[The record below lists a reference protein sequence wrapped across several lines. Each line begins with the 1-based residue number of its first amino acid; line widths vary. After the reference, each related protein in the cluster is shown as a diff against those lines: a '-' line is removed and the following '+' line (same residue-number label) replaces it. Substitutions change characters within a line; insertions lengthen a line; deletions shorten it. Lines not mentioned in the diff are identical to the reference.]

1 VLTKSSIVMMLL
13 IATTITASLIGISS
27 TYQALPVA
35 TAQSQQQTQITKYLE
50 GKLLSF
56 LMYSSS
62 DGKACYAYVRISE
75 GTTRLYPP
83 NSPLPLG
90 LKPGDQIVL
99 LFPDQTMCVFLG
111 QVYIA
116 KLEFQF
122 RVALPPLT
130 IKALPPTIQD
140 NFPPN
145 QRLYRIVWVSPSPNI
160 Q

>member
-1 VLTKSSIVMMLL
+1 MVMLVLV
-13 IATTITASLIGISS
+13 ATTIASLTGISNI
-27 TYQALPVA
+27 YQALPDA
-35 TAQSQQQTQITKYLE
+35 TAQSQQQTQITKYLQ

-62 DGKACYAYVRISE
+62 DGKACYAYLRISE
-75 GTTRLYPP
+75 GTIRLYPP
-83 NSPLPLG
+83 NSSLPLG
-90 LKPGDQIVL
+90 LKPGDQIVVL
-99 LFPDQTMCVFLG
+99 VPDQTMCVFLG
-111 QVYIA
+111 QVHIS
-116 KLEFQF
+116 KQEVQF

-145 QRLYRIVWVSPSPNI
+145 QHLYRIVWVSPSLNI

>member
-1 VLTKSSIVMMLL
+1 MLRKTSVSMMVLLV
-13 IATTITASLIGISS
+13 AASLIGISS
-27 TYQALPVA
+27 IYQYIEGQPQQPAQKATYVTGTVNRVVNYA
-35 TAQSQQQTQITKYLE
+35 
-50 GKLLSF
+50 
-56 LMYSSS
+56 SS

-99 LFPDQTMCVFLG
+99 LVPDQTMCVFLG

-116 KLEFQF
+116 KLQFQF

-140 NFPPN
+140 NFPPD
-145 QRLYRIVWVSPSPNI
+145 QRLYRIVWVSPPPNI